1 MEIKQVAGA
10 VLGTILK
17 VVVAVLV
24 IFYVYKGAMMAY
36 DYGYRIFTE
45 PAMAQEGEG
54 RDITVEIT
62 MGKSALEV
70 GQILEEKGLVRDGR
84 LFYIQ
89 NLLSAYSGKLA
100 PGTYTLN
107 TSMTAREMMEVMA
120 VKEEEGS
127 GDGDERESSTP
138 PSDTGDDSP
147 GAEDDPGGEGD
158 PGGDE
163 GDGAG
168 DDAGSEE

>member
-1 MEIKQVAGA
+1 MEIKQVIGA

-24 IFYVYKGAMMAY
+24 IFYVYKGAMLAY

-70 GQILEEKGLVRDGR
+70 GEILEQKGLVRDGR

-89 NLLSAYSGKLA
+89 NLLSEYSGKLA

-107 TSMTAREMMEVMA
+107 TSMTAREMMAVMA
-120 VKEEEGS
+120 VKDEESEDGETSGS
-127 GDGDERESSTP
+127 SAP
-138 PSDTGDDSP
+138 PADTGDDSP
-147 GAEDDPGGEGD
+147 GAEDDTDGD
-158 PGGDE
+158 ADPE
-163 GDGAG
+163 GDGG
-168 DDAGSEE
+168 EDGAGSEE

>member
-1 MEIKQVAGA
+1 MDIKQVIGA

-24 IFYVYKGAMMAY
+24 IFYVYKGATMAY
-36 DYGYRIFTE
+36 DYGYRIFAE
-45 PAMAQEGEG
+45 PAMAEKGEG

-62 MGKSALEV
+62 MGKSMLQIGQLLE
-70 GQILEEKGLVRDGR
+70 QKGLVRDGT

-89 NLLSAYSGKLA
+89 NLLSEYSGKLA

-107 TSMTAREMMEVMA
+107 TSMTAREMMAVMA
-120 VKEEEGS
+120 MEDEENG
-127 GDGDERESSTP
+127 GDEKKQESSTP
-138 PSDTGDDSP
+138 PADSGDDSP
-147 GAEDDPGGEGD
+147 GAEDDMGGDGD
-158 PGGDE
+158 FEGDE

-168 DDAGSEE
+168 SEE